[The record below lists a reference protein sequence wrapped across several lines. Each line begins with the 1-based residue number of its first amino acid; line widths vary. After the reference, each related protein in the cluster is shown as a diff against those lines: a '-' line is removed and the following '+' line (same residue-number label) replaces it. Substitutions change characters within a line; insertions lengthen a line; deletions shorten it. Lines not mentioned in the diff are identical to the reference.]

1 MGFLK
6 KGIVK
11 YEQQNKMSAYNLA
24 VVFGP
29 CFFRPKEYRVDDLIN
44 SGRFSK
50 IVLLLIDNYEKIFK
64 EKGEEVFKT
73 LEKNKG

>member
-1 MGFLK
+1 M
-6 KGIVK
+6 
-11 YEQQNKMSAYNLA
+11 QNKMSAYNLA

-50 IVLLLIDNYEKIFK
+50 IVLLLIENYDKIFQ
-64 EKGEEVFKT
+64 EKGKEVEQT
-73 LEKNKG
+73 LESNKDIFAWNYFLI